1 MRIKNKS
8 EKNHRGTMGQT
19 TESNLRGIILMVLSM
34 GAFAMADTLIK
45 LVSEAVAPPQI
56 MFLMMAGGSMMFCLI
71 AKLQGARLIDRRIF
85 ATVFLVRYLAEV
97 VAMVG
102 MVMALAL
109 VPLSTVGAI
118 IQATPLLVALG
129 AVVFLGEKVS
139 WRRWSTIV
147 LGFAGVLLIVQPGAD
162 GFDAVSLWAVLSM
175 LGLSVRD
182 LTTRMT
188 PSDMASASLAAY
200 SAIAALP
207 FAMAWIWMDG
217 DTLLPPEAD
226 WVFLISII
234 LLGSLGYL
242 LLTASIRST
251 SLSVVAPFRYAR
263 LIFMVI
269 LGIVVFGERPG
280 LLMIAGTALIVVSGL
295 YMMWRERLV
304 KQRSG

>member
-1 MRIKNKS
+1 MN
-8 EKNHRGTMGQT
+8 QA

-45 LVSEAVAPPQI
+45 LVSESVAPPQI
-56 MFLMMAGGSMMFCLI
+56 MFLMMAGGSVMFCLI
-71 AKLQGARLIDRRIF
+71 AKLQGARLMDRRIF
-85 ATVFLVRYLAEV
+85 APVFLVRYLAEV

-109 VPLSTVGAI
+109 VPLSAVGAI

-139 WRRWSTIV
+139 WRRWSTIA

-175 LGLSVRD
+175 VGLSVRD

-188 PSDMASASLAAY
+188 PPDMASASLAAY
-200 SAIAALP
+200 SALAALP
-207 FAMAWIWMDG
+207 FAMTWIVLDG
-217 DTLLPPEAD
+217 DTFLPPEAD
-226 WVFLISII
+226 WVFLVSIV

-263 LIFMVI
+263 LLFMVI
-269 LGIVVFGERPG
+269 LGMAVFGERPG
-280 LLMIAGTALIVVSGL
+280 LSMLAGTALIVFSGL

-304 KQRSG
+304 KQRTG

>member
-1 MRIKNKS
+1 MD
-8 EKNHRGTMGQT
+8 HT
-19 TESNLRGIILMVLSM
+19 TESDLRGIILMVLSM

-45 LVSEAVAPPQI
+45 LVSGTVAPAQI
-56 MFLMMAGGSMMFCLI
+56 MFLMMAGGSLMFCLI
-71 AKLQGARLIDRRIF
+71 AKLQGARLADRRIF
-85 ATVFLVRYLAEV
+85 GPVFLVRYLAEV

-109 VPLSTVGAI
+109 VPLSAVGAI

-139 WRRWSTIV
+139 WRRWSTII
-147 LGFAGVLLIVQPGAD
+147 LGFAGVLLIVQPGAE
-162 GFDAVSLWAVLSM
+162 GFDAASLWAVLSM
-175 LGLSVRD
+175 VGLSVRD

-188 PSDMASASLAAY
+188 PRDMASASLAAY

-207 FAMAWIWMDG
+207 FAMAWIVLEG
-217 DTLLPPEAD
+217 HPFVPPEAD

-263 LIFMVI
+263 LIFMI
-269 LGIVVFGERPG
+269 LLGVAVFGERPG
-280 LLMIAGTALIVVSGL
+280 LTTLAGASLIVVSGL
-295 YMMWRERLV
+295 YMMWRERV
-304 KQRSG
+304 AKARADAAPKHA

>member
-1 MRIKNKS
+1 MD
-8 EKNHRGTMGQT
+8 QT
-19 TESNLRGIILMVLSM
+19 IESNLRGIILMVLSM
-34 GAFAMADTLIK
+34 AAFAMADTLIK
-45 LVSEAVAPPQI
+45 LVSEAVAPAQI
-56 MFLMMAGGSMMFCLI
+56 MFLMMAGGSVMFCLI
-71 AKLQGARLIDRRIF
+71 AKLQGARLMDRRVF
-85 ATVFLVRYLAEV
+85 APVFLVRYLAEV

-147 LGFAGVLLIVQPGAD
+147 LGFAGVLLIVQPGAE
-162 GFDAVSLWAVLSM
+162 GFDALALWAVLSM
-175 LGLSVRD
+175 IGLSVRD

-188 PSDMASASLAAY
+188 PPDMASASLAAY

-207 FAMAWIWMDG
+207 FAMAWIVLDG
-217 DTLLPPEAD
+217 DTFLPPEAD
-226 WVFLISII
+226 WMFLISII

-251 SLSVVAPFRYAR
+251 SLSIVAPFRYAR
-263 LIFMVI
+263 LLFMVI
-269 LGIVVFGERPG
+269 LGMVVFGERPG
-280 LLMIAGTALIVVSGL
+280 LSMLAGTALIVASGL

-304 KQRSG
+304 KQKPR

>member
-1 MRIKNKS
+1 MD
-8 EKNHRGTMGQT
+8 QT
-19 TESNLRGIILMVLSM
+19 IESNLRGIILMVLSM

-45 LVSEAVAPPQI
+45 LVSGSVAPAQI
-56 MFLMMAGGSMMFCLI
+56 MFLMMAGGSVMFCLI
-71 AKLQGARLIDRRIF
+71 AKLQRARLLDRRIF
-85 ATVFLVRYLAEV
+85 APVFLVRYLAEV

-102 MVMALAL
+102 MVMALTL

-147 LGFAGVLLIVQPGAD
+147 LGFAGVLLIVQPGAA
-162 GFDAVSLWAVLSM
+162 GFDALSLWAVLSM
-175 LGLSVRD
+175 IGLSVRD

-188 PSDMASASLAAY
+188 PPDMASASLAAY

-207 FAMAWIWMDG
+207 FAIAWIVMDG
-217 DTLLPPEAD
+217 DTFLPPEAD

-263 LIFMVI
+263 LLFMVV
-269 LGIVVFGERPG
+269 LGMVVFGERPG
-280 LLMIAGTALIVVSGL
+280 LSMLAGTALIVFSGL

-304 KQRSG
+304 KQQPR

>member
-1 MRIKNKS
+1 MN
-8 EKNHRGTMGQT
+8 QA

-45 LVSEAVAPPQI
+45 LVSESVAPPQI
-56 MFLMMAGGSMMFCLI
+56 MFLMMAGGSVMFCLI
-71 AKLQGARLIDRRIF
+71 AKFQGARLMDRRVF
-85 ATVFLVRYLAEV
+85 APVFLIRYLAEV

-109 VPLSTVGAI
+109 VPLSAVGAI

-139 WRRWSTIV
+139 WRRWSTIA

-175 LGLSVRD
+175 IGLSVRD

-188 PSDMASASLAAY
+188 PPDMASASLAAY

-207 FAMAWIWMDG
+207 FAMAWIVLDG
-217 DTLLPPEAD
+217 DTFLPPEAD
-226 WVFLISII
+226 WVFLVSIV

-263 LIFMVI
+263 LLFMVI
-269 LGIVVFGERPG
+269 LGMAVFGERPG
-280 LLMIAGTALIVVSGL
+280 LSMLAGTALIVFSGL

-304 KQRSG
+304 KQQPR

>member
-1 MRIKNKS
+1 MD
-8 EKNHRGTMGQT
+8 QT
-19 TESNLRGIILMVLSM
+19 IESNLRGIILMVLSM

-45 LVSEAVAPPQI
+45 LVSGSVAPAQI
-56 MFLMMAGGSMMFCLI
+56 MFLMMAGGSVMFCLI
-71 AKLQGARLIDRRIF
+71 AKLQGARLIDRRVF
-85 ATVFLVRYLAEV
+85 LPVFLVRYLAEV

-102 MVMALAL
+102 MVMALTL

-147 LGFAGVLLIVQPGAD
+147 LGFFGVLLIVQPGAD
-162 GFDAVSLWAVLSM
+162 GFDALSLWAVLSM
-175 LGLSVRD
+175 FGLSVRD

-188 PSDMASASLAAY
+188 PPDMASASLAAY

-207 FAMAWIWMDG
+207 FAMAWIVMDG
-217 DTLLPPEAD
+217 DTFLPPEAD

-263 LIFMVI
+263 LLFMVI
-269 LGIVVFGERPG
+269 LGMVVFGERPG
-280 LLMIAGTALIVVSGL
+280 ISMLAGTALIVISGL

-304 KQRSG
+304 KRQTG

>member
-1 MRIKNKS
+1 MD
-8 EKNHRGTMGQT
+8 QT
-19 TESNLRGIILMVLSM
+19 IESNLRGIVLMVLSM
-34 GAFAMADTLIK
+34 AAFAMADTLIK
-45 LVSEAVAPPQI
+45 LVSGSVAPAQI
-56 MFLMMAGGSMMFCLI
+56 MFLMMAGGSFMFCLI
-71 AKLQGARLIDRRIF
+71 AKLQGARLMDRRIF
-85 ATVFLVRYLAEV
+85 APVFLVRYLAEV

-102 MVMALAL
+102 MVMALTL

-162 GFDAVSLWAVLSM
+162 GFDALSLWAVLSM
-175 LGLSVRD
+175 IGLSVRD

-188 PSDMASASLAAY
+188 PPDMASASLAAY

-207 FAMAWIWMDG
+207 FAMAWIVMDG
-217 DTLLPPEAD
+217 DTFLPPEAD

-251 SLSVVAPFRYAR
+251 SLSIVAPFRYAR
-263 LIFMVI
+263 LLFMVI
-269 LGIVVFGERPG
+269 LGMAVFGERPG
-280 LLMIAGTALIVVSGL
+280 VSMLAGTALIVFSGL

-304 KQRSG
+304 KQQPR

>member
-1 MRIKNKS
+1 MD
-8 EKNHRGTMGQT
+8 QT
-19 TESNLRGIILMVLSM
+19 IESNLRGIVLMVLSM
-34 GAFAMADTLIK
+34 AAFAMADTLIK
-45 LVSEAVAPPQI
+45 LVSGSVAPAQI
-56 MFLMMAGGSMMFCLI
+56 MFLMMAGGSFMFCLI
-71 AKLQGARLIDRRIF
+71 AKLQGARLMDRRIF
-85 ATVFLVRYLAEV
+85 APVFLVRYLAEV

-102 MVMALAL
+102 MVMALTL

-162 GFDAVSLWAVLSM
+162 GFDALSLWAVLSM
-175 LGLSVRD
+175 IGLSVRD

-188 PSDMASASLAAY
+188 PPDMASASLAAY

-207 FAMAWIWMDG
+207 FAMAWIVMGG
-217 DTLLPPEAD
+217 DTFLPPEAD
-226 WVFLISII
+226 WVFLVSII

-263 LIFMVI
+263 LLFMVI
-269 LGIVVFGERPG
+269 LGMVVFGERPG
-280 LLMIAGTALIVVSGL
+280 LSMLAGTALIVFSGL
-295 YMMWRERLV
+295 YMMWRERRV
-304 KQRSG
+304 KQQPR

>member
-1 MRIKNKS
+1 MN
-8 EKNHRGTMGQT
+8 QA
-19 TESNLRGIILMVLSM
+19 TESNVRGIILMVISM

-45 LVSEAVAPPQI
+45 LVSESVAPPQI
-56 MFLMMAGGSMMFCLI
+56 MFLMMAGGSVMFCLI
-71 AKLQGARLIDRRIF
+71 AKFQGARLMDRRIF
-85 ATVFLVRYLAEV
+85 APVFLVRYLAEV

-109 VPLSTVGAI
+109 VPLSAVGAI

-139 WRRWSTIV
+139 WRRWSTIG
-147 LGFAGVLLIVQPGAD
+147 LGFAGVLMIVQPGAD

-175 LGLSVRD
+175 VGLSVRD

-188 PSDMASASLAAY
+188 PPDMASASLAAY

-207 FAMAWIWMDG
+207 FAMAWIVLDG
-217 DTLLPPEAD
+217 DTFLPPEAD
-226 WVFLISII
+226 WVFLVSIV

-263 LIFMVI
+263 LLFMVI
-269 LGIVVFGERPG
+269 LGMAVFGERPG
-280 LLMIAGTALIVVSGL
+280 LSMLAGTALIVFSGL

-304 KQRSG
+304 KQQPR

>member
-1 MRIKNKS
+1 MN
-8 EKNHRGTMGQT
+8 QA

-45 LVSEAVAPPQI
+45 LVSESVAPPQI
-56 MFLMMAGGSMMFCLI
+56 MFLMMAGGSVMFCLI
-71 AKLQGARLIDRRIF
+71 AKLQGARLMDRRIF
-85 ATVFLVRYLAEV
+85 APVFLVRYLAEV

-109 VPLSTVGAI
+109 VPLSAVGAI

-129 AVVFLGEKVS
+129 AVVFLGEKVN
-139 WRRWSTIV
+139 WRRWSTIA

-175 LGLSVRD
+175 VGLSVRD

-188 PSDMASASLAAY
+188 PPDMASASLAAY
-200 SAIAALP
+200 SALTALP
-207 FAMAWIWMDG
+207 FAMAWIVLDG
-217 DTLLPPEAD
+217 DTFLPPEAD
-226 WVFLISII
+226 WVFLVSIV

-263 LIFMVI
+263 LLFMVI
-269 LGIVVFGERPG
+269 LGMAVFGERPG
-280 LLMIAGTALIVVSGL
+280 LSMLAGTALIVFSGL

-304 KQRSG
+304 KQRTG

>member
-1 MRIKNKS
+1 MD
-8 EKNHRGTMGQT
+8 QT
-19 TESNLRGIILMVLSM
+19 IESNLRGIILMVLSM
-34 GAFAMADTLIK
+34 AAFAMADTLIK
-45 LVSEAVAPPQI
+45 LVSGSVAPAQI
-56 MFLMMAGGSMMFCLI
+56 MFLMMAGGAFMFCLI

-85 ATVFLVRYLAEV
+85 SPVFLVRYLAEV

-102 MVMALAL
+102 MVMALTL

-147 LGFAGVLLIVQPGAD
+147 LGFAGVLLIVQPGAA

-175 LGLSVRD
+175 IGLSVRD

-188 PSDMASASLAAY
+188 PPDMASASLAAY

-207 FAMAWIWMDG
+207 FAMAWIVLDG
-217 DTLLPPEAD
+217 DTFLPPEAD
-226 WVFLISII
+226 WMFLISII

-263 LIFMVI
+263 LLFMVI
-269 LGIVVFGERPG
+269 LGIVVFGERPDVPM
-280 LLMIAGTALIVVSGL
+280 LAGTALIVFSGL

-304 KQRSG
+304 KQQPR

>member
-1 MRIKNKS
+1 MD
-8 EKNHRGTMGQT
+8 QT
-19 TESNLRGIILMVLSM
+19 IESNFRGIILMVLSM
-34 GAFAMADTLIK
+34 AAFAMADTLIK
-45 LVSEAVAPPQI
+45 LVSEAVAPAQI
-56 MFLMMAGGSMMFCLI
+56 MFLMMAGGSVMFCLI
-71 AKLQGARLIDRRIF
+71 AKLQGARLMDRRVF
-85 ATVFLVRYLAEV
+85 APVFLVRYLAEV

-147 LGFAGVLLIVQPGAD
+147 LGFAGVLLIVQPGAA
-162 GFDAVSLWAVLSM
+162 GFDALSLWAVLSM
-175 LGLSVRD
+175 IGLSVRD

-188 PSDMASASLAAY
+188 PPDMASASLAAY

-207 FAMAWIWMDG
+207 FAMAWIVLDG
-217 DTLLPPEAD
+217 DTFLPPEAD

-263 LIFMVI
+263 LLFMVI
-269 LGIVVFGERPG
+269 FGMVVFGERPG
-280 LLMIAGTALIVVSGL
+280 LSMLAGTALIVASGL

-304 KQRSG
+304 KQRPR

>member
-1 MRIKNKS
+1 MD
-8 EKNHRGTMGQT
+8 QT
-19 TESNLRGIILMVLSM
+19 IESNLRGIILMVLSM

-45 LVSEAVAPPQI
+45 LVSGSVAPAQI
-56 MFLMMAGGSMMFCLI
+56 MFLMMAGGSFMFCVI
-71 AKLQGARLIDRRIF
+71 AKLQGARLIDRRVF
-85 ATVFLVRYLAEV
+85 LPVFLVRYLAEV
-97 VAMVG
+97 IAMVG
-102 MVMALAL
+102 MVMALTL

-147 LGFAGVLLIVQPGAD
+147 LGFVGVLLIVQPGAD
-162 GFDAVSLWAVLSM
+162 GFDALSLWAVLSM
-175 LGLSVRD
+175 FGLSVRD

-188 PSDMASASLAAY
+188 PPDMASASLAAY
-200 SAIAALP
+200 SAIATLP
-207 FAMAWIWMDG
+207 FAMAWIVMDG
-217 DTLLPPEAD
+217 DTFLPPEAD

-263 LIFMVI
+263 LLFMVV
-269 LGIVVFGERPG
+269 LGMVVFGERPG
-280 LLMIAGTALIVVSGL
+280 VSMLAGTALIVISGL
-295 YMMWRERLV
+295 YMMWRERLL
-304 KQRSG
+304 KRQTG

>member
-1 MRIKNKS
+1 MN
-8 EKNHRGTMGQT
+8 QA

-45 LVSEAVAPPQI
+45 LVSESVAPPQI
-56 MFLMMAGGSMMFCLI
+56 MFLMMAGGSVMFCLI
-71 AKLQGARLIDRRIF
+71 AKLQGARLMDRRIF
-85 ATVFLVRYLAEV
+85 APVFLVRYLAEV

-109 VPLSTVGAI
+109 VPLSAVGAI

-139 WRRWSTIV
+139 WRRWSTIA

-175 LGLSVRD
+175 VGLSVRD

-188 PSDMASASLAAY
+188 PPDMASASLAAY
-200 SAIAALP
+200 SALAALP
-207 FAMAWIWMDG
+207 FAMAWIVLDG
-217 DTLLPPEAD
+217 DTFLPPEAD
-226 WVFLISII
+226 WVFLVSIV

-263 LIFMVI
+263 LLFMVI
-269 LGIVVFGERPG
+269 LGMAVFGERPG
-280 LLMIAGTALIVVSGL
+280 LSMLAGTALIVFSGL

-304 KQRSG
+304 KQRTG

>member
-1 MRIKNKS
+1 MNQAS
-8 EKNHRGTMGQT
+8 
-19 TESNLRGIILMVLSM
+19 ESNLRGIILMVLSM

-45 LVSEAVAPPQI
+45 LVSESVAPPQI
-56 MFLMMAGGSMMFCLI
+56 MFLMMAGGSVMFCLI
-71 AKLQGARLIDRRIF
+71 AKLQGAQLMDRRIF
-85 ATVFLVRYLAEV
+85 APVFLVRYLAEV

-109 VPLSTVGAI
+109 VPLSAVGAI

-139 WRRWSTIV
+139 WRRWSTIA

-175 LGLSVRD
+175 VGLSVRD

-188 PSDMASASLAAY
+188 PPDMASASLAAY
-200 SAIAALP
+200 SALAALP
-207 FAMAWIWMDG
+207 FAMAWIVLDG
-217 DTLLPPEAD
+217 DTFLPPEAD
-226 WVFLISII
+226 WVFLVSIV

-263 LIFMVI
+263 LLFMVI
-269 LGIVVFGERPG
+269 LGMAVFGERPG
-280 LLMIAGTALIVVSGL
+280 LSMLAGTALIVFSGL
-295 YMMWRERLV
+295 YMMWRERQV
-304 KQRSG
+304 KQQPR

>member
-1 MRIKNKS
+1 MN
-8 EKNHRGTMGQT
+8 QA
-19 TESNLRGIILMVLSM
+19 TESNVRGIILMVLSM

-45 LVSEAVAPPQI
+45 LVSESVAPPQI
-56 MFLMMAGGSMMFCLI
+56 MFLMMAGGSVMFCLI
-71 AKLQGARLIDRRIF
+71 AKLQGARLMDRRIF
-85 ATVFLVRYLAEV
+85 APVFLVRYLAEV

-109 VPLSTVGAI
+109 VPLSAVGAI

-139 WRRWSTIV
+139 WRRWSTIA

-175 LGLSVRD
+175 VGLSVRD

-188 PSDMASASLAAY
+188 PPDMASASLAAY
-200 SAIAALP
+200 SALAALP
-207 FAMAWIWMDG
+207 FAMAWIVLDG
-217 DTLLPPEAD
+217 DTFLPPEAD
-226 WVFLISII
+226 WVFLVSIV

-263 LIFMVI
+263 LLFMVI
-269 LGIVVFGERPG
+269 LGMAVFGERPG
-280 LLMIAGTALIVVSGL
+280 LSMLAGTALIVCSGL

-304 KQRSG
+304 KQRTG

>member
-1 MRIKNKS
+1 MD
-8 EKNHRGTMGQT
+8 QT
-19 TESNLRGIILMVLSM
+19 IESNFRGIILMVLSM
-34 GAFAMADTLIK
+34 AAFAMADTLIK
-45 LVSEAVAPPQI
+45 LVSEAVAPAQI
-56 MFLMMAGGSMMFCLI
+56 MFLMMAGGSVMFCLI
-71 AKLQGARLIDRRIF
+71 AKLQGARLMDRRVF
-85 ATVFLVRYLAEV
+85 APVFLVRYLAEV

-147 LGFAGVLLIVQPGAD
+147 LGFAGVLLIVQPGAA
-162 GFDAVSLWAVLSM
+162 GFDALSLWAVLSM
-175 LGLSVRD
+175 IGLSVRD

-188 PSDMASASLAAY
+188 PPDMASASLAAY

-207 FAMAWIWMDG
+207 FAMAWIVLDG
-217 DTLLPPEAD
+217 DTFLPPEAD

-263 LIFMVI
+263 LLFMVI
-269 LGIVVFGERPG
+269 LGMVVFGERPG
-280 LLMIAGTALIVVSGL
+280 LSMLAGTALIVASGL

-304 KQRSG
+304 KQRPR

>member
-1 MRIKNKS
+1 MD
-8 EKNHRGTMGQT
+8 QT
-19 TESNLRGIILMVLSM
+19 IESNLRGIILMVLSM
-34 GAFAMADTLIK
+34 GAFALADTLIK
-45 LVSEAVAPPQI
+45 LVSGAVAPAQI
-56 MFLMMAGGSMMFCLI
+56 MFLMMAGGSVMFCVI
-71 AKLQGARLIDRRIF
+71 AKLQGARLVDRRVF
-85 ATVFLVRYLAEV
+85 APVFLVRYLAEV

-102 MVMALAL
+102 MVMALTL

-147 LGFAGVLLIVQPGAD
+147 LGFAGVLLIVQPGAA
-162 GFDAVSLWAVLSM
+162 GFDALSLWAVLSM
-175 LGLSVRD
+175 IGLSVRD

-188 PSDMASASLAAY
+188 PPDMASASLAAY

-207 FAMAWIWMDG
+207 FAMAWIVMDG
-217 DTLLPPEAD
+217 DTFLPPEAD

-263 LIFMVI
+263 LLFMVI
-269 LGIVVFGERPG
+269 LGMVVFGERPG
-280 LLMIAGTALIVVSGL
+280 VAMLAGTALIVFSGL

-304 KQRSG
+304 KQQPR

>member
-1 MRIKNKS
+1 MD
-8 EKNHRGTMGQT
+8 QT
-19 TESNLRGIILMVLSM
+19 IESNLRGIVLMVLSM
-34 GAFAMADTLIK
+34 AAFAMADTLIK
-45 LVSEAVAPPQI
+45 LVSGSVAPAQI
-56 MFLMMAGGSMMFCLI
+56 MFLMMAGGSFMFCLI
-71 AKLQGARLIDRRIF
+71 AKLQGARLMDRRIF
-85 ATVFLVRYLAEV
+85 APVFLVRYLAEV

-102 MVMALAL
+102 MVMALTL

-162 GFDAVSLWAVLSM
+162 GFDALSLWAVLSM
-175 LGLSVRD
+175 IGLSVRD

-188 PSDMASASLAAY
+188 PPDMASASLAAY

-207 FAMAWIWMDG
+207 FAMAWIVMDG
-217 DTLLPPEAD
+217 DTFLPPEAD

-263 LIFMVI
+263 LLFMVI
-269 LGIVVFGERPG
+269 LGMVVFGERPG
-280 LLMIAGTALIVVSGL
+280 VSMLAGTALIVFSGL

-304 KQRSG
+304 KQQPR